1 MSVDFHFLRPLGF
14 ALLVP
19 LVALVWWSLRKHV
32 HGGLWSRVCDAALLP
47 FIVQDGVAEV
57 KNHAAWLL
65 VAAGALAITALAG
78 PVWERLPTP
87 VSRTDAALVI
97 ALDLSSSMTAAD
109 IKPSRLARA
118 KYKVAD
124 LLRGR
129 KTGQTALLVFAAQ
142 SFVVTPLTTD
152 TQTISAQLQAL
163 DTSIMPSQGSEPASA
178 LELARKLL
186 QQAGMPDGDVL
197 LITDGADDDAMTRAR
212 RVAQAASFRLSVLGI
227 GSHDGAPIP
236 DADGG
241 FAKANNGAVVM
252 TRLDSG
258 ALQTLTNSGR
268 GFYLDSRAD
277 DSDVSAFNSY
287 FDDQYATHAQRME
300 KLASSQ
306 WYEFGP
312 WLLLPLLP
320 LAALAF
326 RRGVVVLL
334 AAIALASLT
343 PSPAVADW
351 WRTPDQL
358 GQKAFQAEDYATA
371 AQDFSNPAWR
381 AAARYRTGDFAG
393 AVADLKDD
401 DSALAH
407 YNRGNALARQGQ
419 FDAAVA
425 AYDEALKRAPDDGDA
440 KHNKEVVAK
449 QRQEQVQQQQDQSQ
463 QGQSN
468 KREKNA
474 SSERSDPQSAGG
486 KGEESDPDKNEGAP
500 KASGGERTQDNQ
512 DSDNPGDKAQAKR
525 QPRNKTEPSDTERDR
540 NADQT
545 AQQPGPQDPQSKSLE
560 AEKLRATEQW
570 LEQIPDDPAGLL
582 KRKFE
587 LQYKQMYGDKPNGGD
602 PW

>member
-1 MSVDFHFLRPLGF
+1 MNPDFHFLRPLWF

-19 LVALVWWSLRKHV
+19 LIALVWWSARRHAQS
-32 HGGLWSRVCDAALLP
+32 GLWSRVCDAALLP
-47 FIVQDGVAEV
+47 FVVQGSVADV
-57 KNHAAWLL
+57 KNRASWLL

-87 VSRTDAALVI
+87 VSRTEAALVI

-118 KYKVAD
+118 KYKVED

-129 KTGQTALLVFAAQ
+129 KSGQTALLVFAAQ
-142 SFVVTPLTTD
+142 SFVVTPLTND
-152 TQTISAQLQAL
+152 SHTISAQLQAL

-178 LELARKLL
+178 LELASQLL
-186 QQAGMPDGDVL
+186 QQAGMPEGDVL
-197 LITDGADDDAMTRAR
+197 LITDGGDDDAMSRAR
-212 RVAQAASFRLSVLGI
+212 DVAQSASFRLSVMGI

-241 FAKANNGAVVM
+241 FARANNGSVVM
-252 TRLDSG
+252 TRLNRRDLE
-258 ALQTLTNSGR
+258 ALSNSGR

-277 DSDVSAFNSY
+277 DSDVNAFNSY
-287 FDDQYATHAQRME
+287 FDGQYAAHAQRME

-326 RRGVVVLL
+326 RRGVLAWL
-334 AAIALASLT
+334 AAVALVSLT
-343 PSPAVADW
+343 PRPATADW
-351 WRTPDQL
+351 WRTPDQR
-358 GQKAFQAEDYATA
+358 GQRAFQAQDYEAA
-371 AQDFSNPAWR
+371 AQDFENPAWR
-381 AAARYRTGDFAG
+381 AAARYRKGDFLG
-393 AVADLKDD
+393 AVQDLKDH
-401 DSALAH
+401 DSAQAH

-419 FDAAVA
+419 FAAAVA
-425 AYDEALKRAPDDGDA
+425 AYDEALKRAPDDSDA
-440 KHNKEVVAK
+440 KYNKALLEK
-449 QRQEQVQQQQDQSQ
+449 QLETQEQQEQSQQDQS
-463 QGQSN
+463 N
-468 KREKNA
+468 KRNKN
-474 SSERSDPQSAGG
+474 SGSERSQAQTNAGKGG
-486 KGEESDPDKNEGAP
+486 KSEREKNEGAQN
-500 KASGGERTQDNQ
+500 ASGGERSQDNQ
-512 DSDNPGDKAQAKR
+512 DSDNPGDSAQANSR
-525 QPRNKTEPSDTERDR
+525 PRNKRKSSETEKDKDDE
-540 NADQT
+540 T
-545 AQQPGPQDPQSKSLE
+545 AQQASPPDPQADPGA

-587 LQYKQMYGDKPNGGD
+587 LQYKQMYGDKTKRGD

>member
-1 MSVDFHFLRPLGF
+1 MSPDFHFLRSLWF
-14 ALLVP
+14 ALLIP
-19 LVALVWWSLRKHV
+19 LIALVWWSTRRQAQS
-32 HGGLWSRVCDAALLP
+32 GLWSRVCDAALLP
-47 FIVQDGVAEV
+47 FVVQGSVADV
-57 KNHAAWLL
+57 KTRAGWLL

-87 VSRTDAALVI
+87 VSRTEAALVI

-118 KYKVAD
+118 KYKVDD

-142 SFVVTPLTTD
+142 SFIVTPLTTD
-152 TQTISAQLQAL
+152 TRTISVQLQAL

-178 LELARKLL
+178 LELAGKLL
-186 QQAGMPDGDVL
+186 QQAGMPEGDVL
-197 LITDGADDDAMTRAR
+197 LITDGADADAMSRAR
-212 RVAQAASFRLSVLGI
+212 DVAQGAHFRLSVLGV
-227 GSHDGAPIP
+227 GSQDGAPIP

-252 TRLDSG
+252 THLD
-258 ALQTLTNSGR
+258 ALGLQALSTSGR

-277 DSDVSAFNSY
+277 DSDVSAFSSY
-287 FDDQYATHAQRME
+287 FDSQYAAHAQRME

-326 RRGVVVLL
+326 RRGVL
-334 AAIALASLT
+334 AWFAAATLASLA
-343 PSPAVADW
+343 PPPVAAEW

-358 GQKAFQAEDYATA
+358 GQKAFQAKDYEAA
-371 AQDFSNPAWR
+371 AQDFENPAWR
-381 AAARYRTGDFAG
+381 AAARYRNGDFAG
-393 AVADLKDD
+393 AVADLKDH
-401 DSALAH
+401 DSAQAH

-419 FDAAVA
+419 FAAAVA

-440 KHNKEVVAK
+440 KYNKALLEK
-449 QRQEQVQQQQDQSQ
+449 QLEEQKQKEQSQ

-468 KREKNA
+468 KRDKNA
-474 SSERSDPQSAGG
+474 SSERSEAQTNGG
-486 KGEESDPDKNEGAP
+486 KGDKSEREKNEGAQN
-500 KASGGERTQDNQ
+500 ASGGEQSQDNQ
-512 DSDNPGDKAQAKR
+512 DSDNPGDTAQAKSR
-525 QPRNKTEPSDTERDR
+525 PRNKPDPSKT
-540 NADQT
+540 DQDKNDDET
-545 AQQPGPQDPQSKSLE
+545 AQQAGPPDRQADPGK